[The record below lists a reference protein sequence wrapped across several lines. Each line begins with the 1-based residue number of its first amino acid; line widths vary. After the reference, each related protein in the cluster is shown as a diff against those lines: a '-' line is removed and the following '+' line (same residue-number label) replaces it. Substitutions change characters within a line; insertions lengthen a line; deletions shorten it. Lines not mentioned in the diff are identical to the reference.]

1 MGGRIMTGLT
11 LEQYLGLCTLDFDV
25 FKDKTILKE
34 YVSE

>member
-1 MGGRIMTGLT
+1 MANLT

-34 YVSE
+34 YISE